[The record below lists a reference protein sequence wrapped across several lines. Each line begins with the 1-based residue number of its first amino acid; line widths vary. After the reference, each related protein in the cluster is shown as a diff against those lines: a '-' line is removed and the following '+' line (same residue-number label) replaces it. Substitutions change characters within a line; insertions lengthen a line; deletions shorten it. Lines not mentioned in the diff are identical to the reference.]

1 MFRNYDRAV
10 CYLVFFLFFTP
21 LYLALPAMQE
31 YIIMRRCR
39 TLHGSEIRCD
49 ASDVNGSAA
58 EWNTWVMLACNI
70 PTLFASI
77 PIGRLADRYGRKRVL
92 VFNTATQCVG
102 SLGMLLVCLLDLD
115 LFWYMPLYFVNGL
128 GGGSYVLI
136 LIILASLI
144 DSAEGESDRTAV
156 VGNGTALIY
165 LFGAIGPVAGG
176 YLEEIG
182 EVFPCCQSD
191 GDTTPGDTCTCCSW
205 CHGKQYQLAF
215 LQFFGANCLL
225 LLVACFGFRETL
237 TVEAMEREQ
246 VL

>member
-1 MFRNYDRAV
+1 
-10 CYLVFFLFFTP
+10 VFFLFFTP

-31 YIIMRRCR
+31 YIIVRRCR
-39 TLHGSEIRCD
+39 ALHGSELNCD
-49 ASDVNGSAA
+49 AADVNGSAA

-77 PIGRLADRYGRKRVL
+77 PVGRLADRYGRKPVL
-92 VFNTATQCVG
+92 IFNTATQCVG
-102 SLGMLLVCLLDLD
+102 SFGMLLVCLFDLE
-115 LFWYMPLYFVNGL
+115 LWWYMPTYIVNGF

-144 DSAEGESDRTAV
+144 DSAESDSDRTAV
-156 VGNGTALIY
+156 VSSGTALIY

-176 YLEEIG
+176 YLENIG

-191 GDTTPGDTCTCCSW
+191 DDTIVSPGATCDCCSW
-205 CHGKQYQLAF
+205 CHGGVYQLAF
-215 LQFFGANCLL
+215 IMFFGANCLL
-225 LLVACFGFRETL
+225 LLLACVGFRETL
-237 TVEAMEREQ
+237 TAEAMAIEQ